1 MPNFFGKKIHKKRKK
16 SGKKAEWEAEW
27 ATEEV
32 DHLDTPFAE
41 QPGPGGPGQ
50 PTGAASTTKTTTT
63 ITNKLLKK
71 FIIRA
76 TFI

>member
-32 DHLDTPFAE
+32 DHLDTPIL
-41 QPGPGGPGQ
+41 
-50 PTGAASTTKTTTT
+50 T
-63 ITNKLLKK
+63 
-71 FIIRA
+71 
-76 TFI
+76 